1 MFFISYIMECN
12 YIQLQQKMQNMKIN
26 INEINRIIE
35 KKSEMISSLKDQ
47 QKEINNKIATEEN
60 GLNDNIKKKDD
71 LEKTLQEVNNSYKQ
85 LEDAVSSILNMIN
98 NKC

>member
-1 MFFISYIMECN
+1 MEGN
-12 YIQLQQKMQNMKIN
+12 YIQLQQKLQNMKIS

-35 KKSEMISSLKDQ
+35 KKTEMITSLKEQ
-47 QKEINNKIATEEN
+47 QKEINKKIVSEES
-60 GLNDNIKKKDD
+60 GLNENTKKKEDM
-71 LEKTLQEVNNSYKQ
+71 EKMLNEATNSYKQ

>member
-1 MFFISYIMECN
+1 MEGN

-35 KKSEMISSLKDQ
+35 KKSEMIVSLKEQ
-47 QKEINNKIATEEN
+47 QKEINKKITTEEN
-60 GLNDNIKKKDD
+60 GLNDDIKKKDE
-71 LEKTLQEVNNSYKQ
+71 LEKTLQEANNSYKQ
-85 LEDAVSSILNMIN
+85 LDDAVSSILNMIN

>member
-1 MFFISYIMECN
+1 MEGN

-35 KKSEMISSLKDQ
+35 KKSEMVTSLKEQ
-47 QKEINNKIATEEN
+47 QKEINKKITTEEN
-60 GLNDNIKKKDD
+60 GLNDNIKKKDE

-85 LEDAVSSILNMIN
+85 LDDAVSSILNMIN

>member
-1 MFFISYIMECN
+1 MEGN
-12 YIQLQQKMQNMKIN
+12 YIQLQQKLQNMKIN

-35 KKSEMISSLKDQ
+35 KKTEMIVSLKEQ
-47 QKEINNKIATEEN
+47 QKEINKKIQEEES
-60 GLNDNIKKKDD
+60 GLNENVKKKDD
-71 LEKTLQEVNNSYKQ
+71 MEKTLIEATNSYKQ

>member
-1 MFFISYIMECN
+1 MEGN

-35 KKSEMISSLKDQ
+35 KKSEIVASLKEQ
-47 QKEINNKIATEEN
+47 QKENNKKITTEEN
-60 GLNDNIKKKDD
+60 GLNDNIKKKDE
-71 LEKTLQEVNNSYKQ
+71 LEKTLQEANNSYKQ
-85 LEDAVSSILNMIN
+85 LDDAVSSILNMIN

>member
-1 MFFISYIMECN
+1 MEGN

-35 KKSEMISSLKDQ
+35 KKSEMIVSLKEQ
-47 QKEINNKIATEEN
+47 QKEINKKITTEEN
-60 GLNDNIKKKDD
+60 GLNDNIKKKDE
-71 LEKTLQEVNNSYKQ
+71 LEKTLQEANNSYKQ
-85 LEDAVSSILNMIN
+85 LDDAVSSILNMIN

>member
-1 MFFISYIMECN
+1 MEGN
-12 YIQLQQKMQNMKIN
+12 YIQLQQKLQNMKIN

-35 KKSEMISSLKDQ
+35 KKTKMIVNLKKK
-47 QKEINNKIATEEN
+47 QKEINKKIQGEES
-60 GLNDNIKKKDD
+60 GLNENVKKKDD
-71 LEKTLQEVNNSYKQ
+71 MEKTLIEATNSYKQ

>member
-1 MFFISYIMECN
+1 MEGN
-12 YIQLQQKMQNMKIN
+12 YIQLQQKLQNMKIS

-35 KKSEMISSLKDQ
+35 KKTEMIASLKEQ
-47 QKEINNKIATEEN
+47 QKEINKKIDGEEV
-60 GLNDNIKKKDD
+60 GLNENMKKKEDM
-71 LEKTLQEVNNSYKQ
+71 EKTLNEATTSYKQ

>member
-1 MFFISYIMECN
+1 MEGN

-35 KKSEMISSLKDQ
+35 KKSEMVDSLKEQ
-47 QKEINNKIATEEN
+47 QKEINKKITTEEN
-60 GLNDNIKKKDD
+60 GLNDNIKKKDE
-71 LEKTLQEVNNSYKQ
+71 LEKTLQEANNSYKQ
-85 LEDAVSSILNMIN
+85 LDDAVSSILNMIN

>member
-1 MFFISYIMECN
+1 MEGN
-12 YIQLQQKMQNMKIN
+12 YIQLQQKLQNMKIS

-35 KKSEMISSLKDQ
+35 KKTEMITSLKEQ
-47 QKEINNKIATEEN
+47 QKEINKKIDGEEV
-60 GLNDNIKKKDD
+60 GLNENMKKKEDM
-71 LEKTLQEVNNSYKQ
+71 EQTLYEATTSYKQ

>member
-1 MFFISYIMECN
+1 MEGN

-35 KKSEMISSLKDQ
+35 KKSEMVASLKEQ
-47 QKEINNKIATEEN
+47 QNEINKKITMEEN
-60 GLNDNIKKKDD
+60 GLNDNIKKKDE

-85 LEDAVSSILNMIN
+85 LDDAVSSILNMIN

>member
-1 MFFISYIMECN
+1 MEGN

-35 KKSEMISSLKDQ
+35 KKSEMVVSLKEQ
-47 QKEINNKIATEEN
+47 QKEINKKITTEEN
-60 GLNDNIKKKDD
+60 GLNDNITKKDE
-71 LEKTLQEVNNSYKQ
+71 LEKTLQEANNSYKQ
-85 LEDAVSSILNMIN
+85 LDDAVSSILNMIN

>member
-1 MFFISYIMECN
+1 MEGN
-12 YIQLQQKMQNMKIN
+12 YIQLQQKLQNMKIN

-35 KKSEMISSLKDQ
+35 KKTEMIVSLKEQ
-47 QKEINNKIATEEN
+47 QKEINKKIQGEES
-60 GLNDNIKKKDD
+60 GLNENVKKKDD
-71 LEKTLQEVNNSYKQ
+71 MEKTLIEATTSYKQ

>member
-1 MFFISYIMECN
+1 MEGN

-35 KKSEMISSLKDQ
+35 KKSEMVASLKEQ
-47 QKEINNKIATEEN
+47 QKEINKKITTEEN
-60 GLNDNIKKKDD
+60 GLNDNIKKKDE
-71 LEKTLQEVNNSYKQ
+71 LEKTLQEANNSYKQ
-85 LEDAVSSILNMIN
+85 LDDAVSSILNMIN